1 MNKLLASLLFLTFFP
16 VNLLAFSIP
25 EEKIT
30 LLRGDT
36 FCIPEKDEVN
46 YGGIVTEAGELT
58 HQFRLYGI
66 ETPNIDQP
74 YGDRAF
80 KTLNLILESKHPIDF
95 TTVIKKGERNTF
107 VKASIKNSDIATV
120 LVANGLAWVNDCG
133 TQKYCIDLER
143 LEQAA
148 REKKMGL
155 WADPNPVKPWVWST
169 RKQYTGTGRKT
180 ASSLGQD
187 SSTDNNMLQ
196 NSTNSNTTDQNGSE
210 KKGYT
215 LEEDFFLE
223 DEANYV
229 YIIKLGT
236 GGKVVC
242 DAVKHINGKINLYT
256 NSFTMSL
263 DRNEVAEIRRGR
275 N

>member
-1 MNKLLASLLFLTFFP
+1 MNKYLAFLLFLVFFP

-36 FCIPEKDEVN
+36 FCIPEKDKVN

-74 YGDRAF
+74 YGDRAL
-80 KTLNLILESKHPIDF
+80 KTLDLILESKHPIDF

-107 VKASIKNSDIATV
+107 VRASIKNSDIATI

-133 TQKYCIDLER
+133 TQEYCIDLER

-148 REKKMGL
+148 REKKVGL
-155 WADPNPVKPWVWST
+155 WADPHPVKPWVWSK
-169 RKQYTGTGRKT
+169 RKHFTGTGYKA
-180 ASSLGQD
+180 ASTLGQD
-187 SSTDNNMLQ
+187 PRTSDDLLPSDTAHQ
-196 NSTNSNTTDQNGSE
+196 GNSQPGKN
-210 KKGYT
+210 KKAYT
-215 LEEDFFLE
+215 MEEDFFLE
-223 DEANYV
+223 DEANFV

-242 DAVKHINGKINLYT
+242 DAVKHHDGKINLYT
-256 NSFTMSL
+256 TSFTMSL
-263 DRNEVAEIRRGR
+263 DRDEVAEIRRGR